1 MTTEMLVGIQVLI
14 VLVLGIGMLLLLL
27 LRQRKTIAELQAILT
42 QFRDDM
48 SGDSVLRYLA
58 EEIEL
63 TTGHSSQNAVD
74 LNMEVKPE
82 EFAVGLRF
90 HALRAEQAL
99 LQVRVEAGADSEI
112 PWRNEIKHYE
122 GHAGTIYEQMRMRV
136 DHTKKLLNDVHTSE
150 LDSKDKTIA
159 DLTAVRNDQKQQLQ
173 NLKPLQDFISSAT
186 AGAQSTQALEQLLHR
201 ALLGLCENFAGSEKM
216 RELVFLMHESFNEVA
231 FANQQS
237 EGAEP
242 APVSERKTMSIDPA
256 QNLDMLNN
264 IIARQNETIR
274 NLRKQIDS
282 LTNEMEK
289 QGLLDAVSAMEQ
301 TIDSTR
307 QCVENLDLALDQALD
322 QSLQRPA
329 PEQDDLNTAQLI
341 EQFTTESAV
350 MVEKIYLLSNLNKQL
365 TLENDQLRAALE
377 NTAEQD
383 QPLMAGMKLKLEK
396 QKNEMI
402 ALQQSFKEL
411 EEKYLQLY
419 REGGAR

>member
-1 MTTEMLVGIQVLI
+1 MTTEVLVGIQVLI
-14 VLVLGIGMLLLLL
+14 VLLLGIGMLLLLL
-27 LRQRKTIAELQAILT
+27 LRQKKTIAELQAILT

-74 LNMEVKPE
+74 LNMEAKPE

-99 LQVRVEAGADSEI
+99 MQTRVEAGADAEI

-122 GHAGTIYEQMRMRV
+122 EHAGMIYERMGARL
-136 DHTKKLLNDVHTSE
+136 DHTKKLLNDVHSSE
-150 LDSKDKTIA
+150 LDAKDKTIA

-173 NLKPLQDFISSAT
+173 NLKPLQDFITSAT
-186 AGAQSTQALEQLLHR
+186 TGAQTTQALEQLLHR
-201 ALLGLCENFAGSEKM
+201 GLLNLCDNFSGSEKM

-231 FANQQS
+231 FANQS
-237 EGAEP
+237 EAGQTP
-242 APVSERKTMSIDPA
+242 PVNERKTLTIDPA

-289 QGLLDAVSAMEQ
+289 QGLLEAVNQMEQ

-307 QCVENLDLALDQALD
+307 QCVDNLDQALD
-322 QSLQRPA
+322 QSLQRPPPVQEEA
-329 PEQDDLNTAQLI
+329 DTSVLI
-341 EQFTTESAV
+341 EQFTNESAV

-402 ALQQSFKEL
+402 ALQQNFKEL

-419 REGGAR
+419 QGSGAR